1 MAKIAAPV
9 VRQWCEECQEFTASR
24 VYYGSMVCVQ
34 CPDPPDED
42 DDDDD
47 WPEVDG

>member
-1 MAKIAAPV
+1 MAKIDTAL
-9 VRQWCEECQEFTASR
+9 RQWCEECQEFTASR
-24 VYYGSMVCVQ
+24 ALYGSMVCAK